1 MYRFIAIILLLLCS
15 TAIAAE
21 LQAVR
26 IEYSSKD
33 AVIRTERGIMF
44 ARSNIDTGGNYIT
57 RTIARCNI
65 TEITR
70 TNGVTKICT
79 SGGCTSYTIPDNVH
93 AAIMIWKSEKFPNED
108 ATPCEKQ

>member
-1 MYRFIAIILLLLCS
+1 MYRFIAIVMLLLCS
-15 TAIAAE
+15 TAVAAAE

-26 IEYSSKD
+26 IEFSSKD

-44 ARSNIDTGGNYIT
+44 ARTNIDTGGNFIT

-79 SGGCTSYTIPDNVH
+79 SGGCTSYTIPDSVH
-93 AAIMIWKSEKFPNED
+93 SAIMIWKAEKFPNED
-108 ATPCEKQ
+108 ATPCDK